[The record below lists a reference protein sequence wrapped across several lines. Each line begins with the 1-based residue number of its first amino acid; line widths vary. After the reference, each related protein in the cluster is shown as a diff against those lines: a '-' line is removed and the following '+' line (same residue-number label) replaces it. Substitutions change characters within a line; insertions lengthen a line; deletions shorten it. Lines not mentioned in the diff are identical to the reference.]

1 MRILS
6 ATAAS
11 GARRLEHA
19 VSHRNWSSFPL
30 TSSRTL
36 ELFNQDQVAGASS
49 NGKLA
54 TRTRYFSTK
63 AKKQAAAVPEGS
75 YFERK
80 QQAKELRTREY
91 EIKVERVEKR
101 KGRRDD
107 APKNVL
113 RNEFRA
119 WWNKRRAYQEMM
131 ERKARIAGLEWK
143 IEVAVIVER
152 TPVILP
158 DKEDWETE
166 FEELHAYLSQFGK
179 EFPKEFVGETTT
191 DEASTPPAFTDED
204 LWGKCYNI
212 IFSICY

>member
-19 VSHRNWSSFPL
+19 VAHRNWSAFPL

-36 ELFNQDQVAGASS
+36 ELANEDQVAGGPF
-49 NGKLA
+49 NGKVA
-54 TRTRYFSTK
+54 TRYFSTK
-63 AKKQAAAVPEGS
+63 GKAKKQKAPVSSVS

-80 QQAKELRTREY
+80 QQAKQLRSQAYDAKLELA
-91 EIKVERVEKR
+91 EKR
-101 KGRRDD
+101 GSRRDD

-113 RNEFRA
+113 KNEFRA

-143 IEVAVIVER
+143 IEVAVILER
-152 TPVILP
+152 TPMVLP
-158 DKEDWETE
+158 DKEAWETE

-179 EFPKEFVGETTT
+179 EYPKEFVGETT
-191 DEASTPPAFTDED
+191 ESAAPPAFTDED
-204 LWGKCYNI
+204 LLGKCCNI
-212 IFSICY
+212 FFICY

>member
-6 ATAAS
+6 ATAVS

-19 VSHRNWSSFPL
+19 VAHRNWSSFPL

-36 ELFNQDQVAGASS
+36 ELVNQDQVAGAPSH
-49 NGKLA
+49 GKVAL
-54 TRTRYFSTK
+54 RSRYFSTK
-63 AKKQAAAVPEGS
+63 AKKQDKAVPEAS

-80 QQAKELRTREY
+80 KQAKELRTREY
-91 EIKVERVEKR
+91 EIKVERVETR
-101 KGRRDD
+101 KNRRDD
-107 APKNVL
+107 SPKNVL

-131 ERKARIAGLEWK
+131 ERKARVAGLDWK

-152 TPVILP
+152 TPIVLP
-158 DKEDWETE
+158 DKEEWETD

-179 EFPKEFVGETTT
+179 EFPKEFVGETT
-191 DEASTPPAFTDED
+191 DSSSPAPFTDEE
-204 LWGKCYNI
+204 LLGKRCS
-212 IFSICY
+212 IFTILY